1 MKQVFTTIT
10 QTFATFLIILC
21 TFSTVNAQEIITRW
35 NFNGP
40 AADQVP
46 GGAEAPATVIG
57 NGIAMLAGGTTATFA
72 SGVASGGSSDP
83 ETTSPPNYGW
93 NSTTYPAQGTAPKT
107 AGVQFN
113 VSTAGYENINFMF
126 DQRLSNTAANTWM
139 VQYCTD
145 VFAGEPVWVDA
156 QLFTVVPQP
165 TGTGDTWFNQRAV
178 DFVSVSGLNN
188 NANAGFRIVSD
199 FDPNSGNYLAARS
212 TSTYGPAGTSR
223 FDMVTV
229 SGTLITATPA
239 IDLNQPKVFVNNNQ
253 IVIQSIQNNPADV
266 VISDVS
272 GRIVIQTMT
281 QTGNINI
288 PASDLKGIYFV
299 TIIGNNNKQFTRK
312 IFINQ

>member
-1 MKQVFTTIT
+1 MKRVFTTIA
-10 QTFATFLIILC
+10 QTFATFLIILG
-21 TFSTVNAQEIITRW
+21 TFSTVNAQEVITRW

-57 NGIAMLAGGTTATFA
+57 NGLAMLAGGTTATFA

-113 VSTAGYENINFMF
+113 VSTAGYENISFIF

-139 VQYCTD
+139 VQYCAN
-145 VFAGEPVWVDA
+145 VSESNPVWVDA

-165 TGTGDTWFNQRAV
+165 TGTGDTWFNQRTV
-178 DFVSVSGLNN
+178 DFASVPGLSN

-199 FDPNSGNYLAARS
+199 FDPTSGNYLAARS

-223 FDMVTV
+223 FDMVTI
-229 SGTLITATPA
+229 SGTLITATPE
-239 IDLNQPKVFVNNNQ
+239 IELNQPMVFVNNNQ
-253 IVIQSIQNNPADV
+253 IVVQSTQINTVEV

-272 GRIVIQTMT
+272 GRIVDQISAH
-281 QTGNINI
+281 TGSISI
-288 PASDLKGIYFV
+288 PASHLKGLYFV
-299 TIIGNNNKQFTRK
+299 TITDSNKKQFTKK